1 MSGPYQV
8 SPDALARELD
18 GEVLVLDL
26 RSSLY
31 FGMTGTAARI
41 WQLIEAGE
49 PRDAMVAALAREFAA
64 DRHVIEADIDAFVSD
79 LTARGLIVAPP
90 A

>member
-1 MSGPYQV
+1 MAGPYQV
-8 SPDALARELD
+8 SPDALSRELD

-49 PRDAMVAALAREFAA
+49 AREAVVATLAREFAA
-64 DRHVIEADIDAFVSD
+64 DRQVIEADVDAFVSD
-79 LTARGLIVAPP
+79 LTARGLIVAPAP
-90 A
+90 